1 MGELYFHF
9 LLIMKKV
16 YCSLTLLCHFHSYSC
31 TCSET
36 IVQATKSKRNSKLAR
51 WGFMIGSILFIG
63 GFLVKSY
70 VEERIFQRDTERV
83 LAYYKRAAPNSL
95 HDGNEHG
102 ARYLV
107 WKYKGKKDKLWRRLE
122 AKYGMPVKHAWEW
135 DDDEAGENDGTKN
148 DEEEAEDLD
157 SEKTEGSEGDEL

>member
-1 MGELYFHF
+1 M
-9 LLIMKKV
+9 
-16 YCSLTLLCHFHSYSC
+16 SSCHVC
-31 TCSET
+31 QLSET

-51 WGFMIGSILFIG
+51 WGFMVGSILFVG

-122 AKYGMPVKHAWEW
+122 TKYGIPVKHAWEW
-135 DDDEAGENDGTKN
+135 DDDEGEKDGTKS
-148 DEEEAEDLD
+148 DDGEEEAEDLD
-157 SEKTEGSEGDEL
+157 SGNVESKTTESDEF

>member
-1 MGELYFHF
+1 
-9 LLIMKKV
+9 
-16 YCSLTLLCHFHSYSC
+16 
-31 TCSET
+31 
-36 IVQATKSKRNSKLAR
+36 
-51 WGFMIGSILFIG
+51 MIGSILFVG

-107 WKYKGKKDKLWRRLE
+107 WKYKGKKDKLWKRLE
-122 AKYGMPVKHAWEW
+122 TKYGIPVKHAWEW
-135 DDDEAGENDGTKN
+135 DDDEKDGAKK
-148 DEEEAEDLD
+148 DEEEEAEDLD
-157 SEKTEGSEGDEL
+157 IGNEESEKSEGNEL

>member
-1 MGELYFHF
+1 
-9 LLIMKKV
+9 
-16 YCSLTLLCHFHSYSC
+16 
-31 TCSET
+31 
-36 IVQATKSKRNSKLAR
+36 
-51 WGFMIGSILFIG
+51 MIGSILFIG
-63 GFLVKSY
+63 GFLVKSF

-122 AKYGMPVKHAWEW
+122 SKYGIPVKHAWEW
-135 DDDEAGENDGTKN
+135 DDDDEDGGKDGTSN
-148 DEEEAEDLD
+148 NEDEEAEDLD
-157 SEKTEGSEGDEL
+157 SGNVNSEKSEGGDGEEL

>member
-1 MGELYFHF
+1 M
-9 LLIMKKV
+9 
-16 YCSLTLLCHFHSYSC
+16 
-31 TCSET
+31 
-36 IVQATKSKRNSKLAR
+36 
-51 WGFMIGSILFIG
+51 FIG
-63 GFLVKSY
+63 GFLVKSF

-122 AKYGMPVKHAWEW
+122 SKYGIPVKHAWEW
-135 DDDEAGENDGTKN
+135 DDDDEDGGKDGTSN
-148 DEEEAEDLD
+148 NEDEEAEDLD
-157 SEKTEGSEGDEL
+157 SGNVNSETSEGGDGEEL

>member
-1 MGELYFHF
+1 M
-9 LLIMKKV
+9 
-16 YCSLTLLCHFHSYSC
+16 
-31 TCSET
+31 
-36 IVQATKSKRNSKLAR
+36 
-51 WGFMIGSILFIG
+51 FIG
-63 GFLVKSY
+63 GFLVKSF

-122 AKYGMPVKHAWEW
+122 SKYGIPVKHAWEW
-135 DDDEAGENDGTKN
+135 DDDDEDGGKDGTSN
-148 DEEEAEDLD
+148 NEDAEAEDLD
-157 SEKTEGSEGDEL
+157 SGNVNSEKSEGGDGEEL

>member
-1 MGELYFHF
+1 ML
-9 LLIMKKV
+9 
-16 YCSLTLLCHFHSYSC
+16 
-31 TCSET
+31 
-36 IVQATKSKRNSKLAR
+36 
-51 WGFMIGSILFIG
+51 GSILFIG
-63 GFLVKSY
+63 GFLVKSF

-83 LAYYKRAAPNSL
+83 LAYYKRVAPNSL

-135 DDDEAGENDGTKN
+135 DDDEAGDNDVTKN
-148 DEEEAEDLD
+148 DEEEEAKIWIVRIRAQLRLKATSYSSSSIRFHQLGYSTSREVVNARQ
-157 SEKTEGSEGDEL
+157 K

>member
-1 MGELYFHF
+1 
-9 LLIMKKV
+9 
-16 YCSLTLLCHFHSYSC
+16 
-31 TCSET
+31 
-36 IVQATKSKRNSKLAR
+36 
-51 WGFMIGSILFIG
+51 MIGSILFIG
-63 GFLVKSY
+63 GFLVKSF

-122 AKYGMPVKHAWEW
+122 SKYGIPVKHAWEW
-135 DDDEAGENDGTKN
+135 DDDDEDGGKDGTSN
-148 DEEEAEDLD
+148 NEDEEAEDLD
-157 SEKTEGSEGDEL
+157 SGNVNSDKSEGGDGEEL

>member
-1 MGELYFHF
+1 
-9 LLIMKKV
+9 
-16 YCSLTLLCHFHSYSC
+16 
-31 TCSET
+31 
-36 IVQATKSKRNSKLAR
+36 
-51 WGFMIGSILFIG
+51 MIGSILFIG
-63 GFLVKSY
+63 GFLVKSF

-122 AKYGMPVKHAWEW
+122 SKYGIPVKHAWEW
-135 DDDEAGENDGTKN
+135 DDDDEDGGKDGTSN
-148 DEEEAEDLD
+148 NEDEEAEDLD
-157 SEKTEGSEGDEL
+157 SGNVNSETSEGGDGEEL